1 MVKTLTKK
9 ELKGVVVE
17 ALEPFA
23 RTVHSEFQRVH
34 KRLDRTDGQLE
45 KIEHRTDSSDN
56 HLEQVATEVREMR
69 QNASALFTKLDRFI
83 AIYEKQEHEL
93 LILSNQVKKLEER
106 IVRLEGAEAK
116 R

>member
-1 MVKTLTKK
+1 MVKMLTRKDI
-9 ELKGVVVE
+9 KGTVVE

-23 RTVHSEFQRVH
+23 RTVHGEFQRVH
-34 KRLDRTDGQLE
+34 KRLDRTDAQLE
-45 KIEHRTDSSDN
+45 KIEQRAGGIEHR
-56 HLEQVATEVREMR
+56 LERVETEVREMR

-83 AIYEKQEHEL
+83 AMYEKQEHEL

-106 IVRLEGAEAK
+106 IGRLEGAEAK